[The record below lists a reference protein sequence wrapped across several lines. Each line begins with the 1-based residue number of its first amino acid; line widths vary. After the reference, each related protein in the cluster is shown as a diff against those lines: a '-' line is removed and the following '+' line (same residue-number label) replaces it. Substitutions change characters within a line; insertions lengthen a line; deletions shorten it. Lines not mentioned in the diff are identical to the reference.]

1 MCDSL
6 YKNDWQAGLVFSK
19 GTGPQTNLLAPTS
32 FLAHVTHI
40 IYNVL
45 RKKPHFLTYICRIK

>member
-6 YKNDWQAGLVFSK
+6 YENNWQAGLVFSK

-40 IYNVL
+40 I
-45 RKKPHFLTYICRIK
+45 

>member
-1 MCDSL
+1 MYKKNRPIKEYKTKCVSL
-6 YKNDWQAGLVFSK
+6 YENDWQAGLVFSK

-40 IYNVL
+40 IKRVA
-45 RKKPHFLTYICRIK
+45 